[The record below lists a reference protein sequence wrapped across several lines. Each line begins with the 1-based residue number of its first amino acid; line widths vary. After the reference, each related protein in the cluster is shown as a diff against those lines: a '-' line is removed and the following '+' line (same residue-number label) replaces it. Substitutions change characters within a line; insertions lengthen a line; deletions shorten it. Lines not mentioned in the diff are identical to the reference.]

1 MPYGITRFRCT
12 VVKPYYHNSDQLI
25 PENKDIDNDNRSVA
39 EDTQGCDFDL
49 TPSDS
54 QQGLLV
60 KRGRGR
66 PKGTR
71 NQPKLDKVRQIWEIN
86 GKEKDHPY
94 EKTRLVIQAYDDQ
107 AGKVEIFTFTRCRCK
122 SPACSACL
130 GWPGRFAQSFPSGS
144 PIHHR
149 GS

>member
-1 MPYGITRFRCT
+1 MPADSAIRRFVTPTLNLPILSLVRVWRENKGWIGPYKLLGTNEEECTIQMPYGITRFRCT

-71 NQPKLDKVRQIWEIN
+71 NQPKLDKVRQ
-86 GKEKDHPY
+86 
-94 EKTRLVIQAYDDQ
+94 
-107 AGKVEIFTFTRCRCK
+107 
-122 SPACSACL
+122 S
-130 GWPGRFAQSFPSGS
+130 
-144 PIHHR
+144 
-149 GS
+149 

>member
-71 NQPKLDKVRQIWEIN
+71 NQPKLDKVRQNYELAVQPRSKGIISTPGKPFEISHTKEFEGLRSN
-86 GKEKDHPY
+86 GAFILKNMIK
-94 EKTRLVIQAYDDQ
+94 LNM
-107 AGKVEIFTFTRCRCK
+107 GM
-122 SPACSACL
+122 
-130 GWPGRFAQSFPSGS
+130 
-144 PIHHR
+144 
-149 GS
+149 